1 MRRPPVRKAQ
11 PRPSAVVG
19 DPVKTGDSAR
29 WRPHVIA
36 VPFLLLLAVVV
47 WRLQTPASVL
57 DLNTD
62 MHAIC
67 SIVAAQQDPA
77 RYASD
82 HLLSHPARFARY
94 TPAYVWLV
102 GVTVRLAGGFPEA
115 AGLLVLPTS
124 ALFMVGSYLLLWR
137 LTGRPALAV
146 GVTVAFAFGRI
157 WFQLG
162 EKWSM
167 SEVWGTMPRTQFTLF
182 LPWLVLAVWECRG
195 RPKLWPLVAAFAA
208 GLVYVH
214 PVSAPAW
221 GLAVWVMFVLGP
233 GSGVRIRQRL
243 IWGALSALAAGVVA
257 IPALKDQLLP
267 RVRAPQAAAAK
278 NPTGQQE
285 QAKQQEYLLK
295 LSKARFSPG
304 LMDLREGFNLVGNDF
319 IGPHKWLALW
329 GILWAVT
336 GAAVGFRDRMTRQG
350 LLALLIGLAAFGL
363 LTVLVPLVDSIQA
376 NNGGRRPEWY
386 DLARGIRF
394 WPFWLLLIGA
404 AGFGAWRKTSH
415 ATLRWLLPLVA
426 VPTVWAAWWGPIVQ
440 GAGRLFPGE
449 TSHHAELTT
458 AVAETVA
465 FIRNKTPANAAFV
478 ADDDDIWLRH
488 TPGRPLVH
496 SWKEGSTLSYN
507 YVQARAWAKRMDQ
520 EANLLGRDRQLLGR
534 QQQLAGAKLPQD
546 EARRQWQAI
555 QADKLELWNRKLTVW
570 SEWGAQYVL
579 QPAWTKPPLP
589 IEFENRYWFIARI
602 PR

>member
-1 MRRPPVRKAQ
+1 M
-11 PRPSAVVG
+11 
-19 DPVKTGDSAR
+19 
-29 WRPHVIA
+29 RPHIIA
-36 VPFLLLLAVVV
+36 IPFLLLLAVVV

-67 SIVAAQQDPA
+67 SIVAAKQDPA

-82 HLLSHPARFARY
+82 HLLSNPGRFARY

-102 GVTVRLAGGFPEA
+102 EVTAWLAGGFPEA

-124 ALFMVGSYLLLWR
+124 ALFMVGSYLLVWR
-137 LTGRPALAV
+137 LTGRPTLAV
-146 GVTVAFAFGRI
+146 GVTVAFAFGRV

-167 SEVWGTMPRTQFTLF
+167 SEVWGTMPRTQFTVF

-195 RPKLWPLVAAFAA
+195 RPRFWPLVAALASA
-208 GLVYVH
+208 LVYVH

-221 GLAVWVMFVLGP
+221 GLAAWVMLVLGP

-243 IWGALSALAAGVVA
+243 IWGAVSALAAGMVA
-257 IPALKDQLLP
+257 VPSLKDQLLP

-285 QAKQQEYLLK
+285 QAKQQQEYLLK

-304 LMDLREGFNLVGNDF
+304 LMDLREGFALVGRDL
-319 IGPHKWLALW
+319 IGPHKWMALW
-329 GILWAVT
+329 GILWAAA
-336 GAAVGFRDRMTRQG
+336 GAVVGCRDRTTRQG
-350 LLALLIGLAAFGL
+350 LLVLLIGLGAFVL
-363 LTVLVPLVDSIQA
+363 LTVLVPLVDSLRA
-376 NNGGRRPEWY
+376 NNTGQRPEWF

-404 AGFGAWRKTSH
+404 AGFGAWRSTPRP
-415 ATLRWLLPLVA
+415 ALRWLLPIVA

-440 GAGRLFPGE
+440 GAGRLFLGE
-449 TSHHAELTT
+449 PSHRAELTT
-458 AVAETVA
+458 SVAEAVA
-465 FIRNKTPANAAFV
+465 FIRDKTPANAAFV
-478 ADDDDIWLRH
+478 ADNDDIWLRH
-488 TPGRPLVH
+488 TPGRPLCH

-507 YVQARAWAKRMDQ
+507 YVQARAWEKRMVQ
-520 EANLLGRDRQLLGR
+520 EADLLRRDRELLVR
-534 QQQLAGAKLPQD
+534 QQQLARAKPPQD
-546 EARRQWQAI
+546 ELRRQREAI
-555 QADKLELWNRKLTVW
+555 QAEKLELWNRKLAVW

-589 IEFENRYWFIARI
+589 VEFENRYYFIARVT
-602 PR
+602 R